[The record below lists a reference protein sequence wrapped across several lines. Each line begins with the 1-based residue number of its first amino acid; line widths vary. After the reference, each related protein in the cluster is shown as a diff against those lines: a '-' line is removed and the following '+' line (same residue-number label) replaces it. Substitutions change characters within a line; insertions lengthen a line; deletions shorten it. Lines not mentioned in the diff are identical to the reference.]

1 MCEESEPGSK
11 CQYCKNTGKIEIHR
25 CPRKLITRD
34 VSMLIPYFYDW
45 RNSDG
50 ARFPD
55 GRGRYFQPRK
65 LTAIFGI
72 LNGMFDK
79 LKVKT

>member
-1 MCEESEPGSK
+1 
-11 CQYCKNTGKIEIHR
+11 
-25 CPRKLITRD
+25 
-34 VSMLIPYFYDW
+34 MLIPYFYDW